1 MGFMGSDWI
10 EETENRTK
18 LAVYL
23 YNTGKKNVEKRTE
36 ESVRFCS
43 FFSSKLYLILI
54 YGEVKCVCA
63 VHIIYLR
70 GYTISC

>member
-43 FFSSKLYLILI
+43 FFFFKALSDSHL
-54 YGEVKCVCA
+54 
-63 VHIIYLR
+63 
-70 GYTISC
+70 